1 MSLKSA
7 MLAIARWKNFRP
19 EPGSNHPGAIVWVMQ
34 DVAKDIFR
42 ETRQRPTKLQIR
54 WELERRGWTIKS
66 KDAESR
72 WRARFEKA
80 GLGSLPE

>member
-7 MLAIARWKNFRP
+7 MLAIARFRP
-19 EPGSNHPGAIVWVMQ
+19 EPGSNHPGAIVRVMQ

-54 WELERRGWTIKS
+54 WELEQSG
-66 KDAESR
+66 
-72 WRARFEKA
+72 
-80 GLGSLPE
+80 